1 MQPESNNVQRELAAQ
16 ARAELDQPQ
25 PDWFRIKEIAERA
38 AELSQAGATPARI
51 VRPEVEAARA
61 RAEAMLEQVRPIVVE
76 ADGLLGEDNMA
87 RVCLDHAHEAYDR
100 AVAAETAEVAID
112 GFRLAEESANAAHE
126 HAMGLRAQAG
136 RKLSGTRAAKLLWA
150 RGRPE
155 GAE

>member
-1 MQPESNNVQRELAAQ
+1 MHPESNSVQRELAAQ
-16 ARAELDQPQ
+16 ARAELDQPE
-25 PDWFRIKEIAERA
+25 PDWLRVKELAERA
-38 AELSQAGATPARI
+38 AELSRAGAIPARI

-61 RAEAMLEQVRPIVVE
+61 RAEAMLGQVRPIVVE

-87 RVCLDHAHEAYDR
+87 RVCLEHAQQAYDN

-136 RKLSGTRAAKLLWA
+136 RKLPDTRAPKLLWGG
-150 RGRPE
+150 RGRR
-155 GAE
+155 